1 MATAL
6 EYDMSDPD
14 EVTIIG
20 INLFVQFYVSLTLLH
35 WDRPKL
41 YGVLRLS
48 GCDRG
53 LPMRTVLVK
62 DLEQS

>member
-41 YGVLRLS
+41 YGVLDCQ
-48 GCDRG
+48 GAIG
-53 LPMRTVLVK
+53 VY
-62 DLEQS
+62 Q